1 MTAALAT
8 TTTLKRKKK
17 RSHLSLAIP
26 TSKQLR
32 RADREELIGFYENSF
47 QLRND
52 WIRDQVVN
60 NDRIDIL
67 ATEVLGLQVEPFH
80 FALMK
85 FQFEHPENLQLCF
98 RGAGKSTTCTEVKVI
113 HLLLKN
119 PNLRIL
125 IASKTLQNACGFLKN
140 IKSHFETNTR
150 LREIFGQ
157 YYDAKRVG
165 KWDEREIEVL
175 PRTIVAKEA
184 SVTCVGVEGTVVSK
198 HYDVIISDDLV
209 DEDNSRT
216 KVQRDK
222 TRTWFYNTLMPTLEP
237 PDENVP
243 HRGEHHMLGTRYHY
257 DDLYGH
263 LIKHELKKH
272 HQIIPALDPKGRS
285 PWPKKYPAK
294 WFLERRKRA
303 GLIIF
308 NAQYQCDTEAMKG
321 EIFQYDYCQQL
332 AEEDWPELKSLRVF
346 MGVDLAISEEE
357 KADKFAIVVIG
368 VNKDKSAY
376 YVLDYFEDQLRFSA
390 QTKKIIEYYKRW
402 KPIRCG
408 IETNQYQAAQYQTL
422 REVDKDL
429 RLRRTQTDKDKITR
443 AWKLSALFEDKR
455 MFFRKGTQAL
465 LIEHLVLFPNHKY
478 KDLFDALDLAVSTSK
493 MRRRGRS
500 QRSEPG
506 VI

>member
-1 MTAALAT
+1 MSVSAMVAT
-8 TTTLKRKKK
+8 VKRSKRK
-17 RSHLSLAIP
+17 RSGLSVAIP
-26 TSKQLR
+26 TARQLR
-32 RADREELIGFYENSF
+32 KADRQELIDFYENSF
-47 QLRND
+47 RLRND
-52 WIRDQVVN
+52 WIREQVLN
-60 NDRIDIL
+60 HDRIDIL
-67 ATEVLGLQVEPFH
+67 ATEVLGLQVQPFH
-80 FALMK
+80 LALMQ

-150 LREIFGQ
+150 LRDIFGT
-157 YYDAKRVG
+157 YYDSKRVG

-175 PRTIVAKEA
+175 PRTVVAKEA
-184 SVTCVGVEGTVVSK
+184 SVTCVGREGTVVSK

-209 DEDNSRT
+209 DEDNAAT
-216 KVQRDK
+216 KLQRDK

-237 PDENVP
+237 PDPRVP

-263 LIKHELKKH
+263 LIKNELRKH
-272 HQIIPALDPKGRS
+272 HQIVPALDAKGRS
-285 PWPKKYPAK
+285 PWPSKYAAK

-308 NAQYQCDTEAMKG
+308 NCQYQCDTEAMKG
-321 EIFQYDYCQQL
+321 EIFQYDYCQQIS
-332 AEEDWPELKSLRVF
+332 EEDWPDQKSLRVF
-346 MGVDLAISEEE
+346 MGVDLAISEDE

-368 VNKDKSAY
+368 VTKDRSGY

-402 KPIRCG
+402 KPIRVG

-422 REVDKDL
+422 REVDKDF
-429 RLRRTQTDKDKITR
+429 RAKRVHTDKDKITR
-443 AWKLSALFEDKR
+443 AWKLSAIFEDKR
-455 MFFRKGTQAL
+455 VFFRKGVQAL

-478 KDLFDALDLAVSTSK
+478 KDLFDAFDIAVNTSK
-493 MRRRGRS
+493 MKRRRGGER
-500 QRSEPG
+500 REPG